1 MCGIVG
7 KIHRDPKRPVER
19 ELIERMKSTIVHRG
33 PDEDGTHL
41 MGPAGMGFR
50 RLAIIDLAT
59 GQQPMANEDHTVF
72 ITFNGEIYNF
82 QELRDELLQSGH
94 QFRTNSD
101 TETILHGYEEW
112 GPYVCSRLRG
122 MFAFAIF
129 DSRRNSLFLARD
141 RVGKKP
147 LYYSHLRPG
156 APEEALIYGSE
167 LKTLLPDPLTPR
179 RLSKTALNHYL
190 SLQFVPDPLTI
201 YQGVFKLSPGH
212 WLSFENG
219 HIHTESY
226 WDLRYEPKLDLTED
240 EAIEGWRHHLDD
252 ATRIRLMSEVPLGC
266 FLSGGLDST
275 AIVQAMRRHV
285 TGDLRTFSIGF
296 EEDDH
301 NELPFARQV
310 ARKFNTIHEE
320 FIVRPDAL
328 AALGALAWHYD
339 EPMADSSAIPS
350 YYLAQMT
357 RRHVTVALNGDGGD
371 ESYAGY
377 RRYDGY
383 ASWNKIN
390 SLPEPIRKV
399 ALAFTR
405 PLSAMLPVHSRMRYL
420 AYLLDNSFQTV
431 ERQYAQT
438 LLMFPD
444 YHKRALL
451 DPDLYEVLDG
461 PEGDSPGLIEAV
473 MMSGAA
479 KADIDK
485 KMFGDIKTYLPGA
498 LLTKID
504 RATMAHSIEGR
515 SPFLDQKLME
525 FAASLPPRMKY
536 QPGHLKTLTKRVLG
550 KSFPEEFINRPKMGF
565 GVPIGKWLR
574 GPLQPLMRELLLGEP
589 LRRRGLFNQA
599 YIKSMIERHVSGR
612 EDSQYRL
619 WTLMTFE
626 AWARTFLDRADPLAA
641 GPIDF
646 TQIALRP

>member
-1 MCGIVG
+1 
-7 KIHRDPKRPVER
+7 
-19 ELIERMKSTIVHRG
+19 
-33 PDEDGTHL
+33 
-41 MGPAGMGFR
+41 
-50 RLAIIDLAT
+50 
-59 GQQPMANEDHTVF
+59 
-72 ITFNGEIYNF
+72 
-82 QELRDELLQSGH
+82 
-94 QFRTNSD
+94 
-101 TETILHGYEEW
+101 
-112 GPYVCSRLRG
+112 
-122 MFAFAIF
+122 
-129 DSRRNSLFLARD
+129 
-141 RVGKKP
+141 
-147 LYYSHLRPG
+147 
-156 APEEALIYGSE
+156 
-167 LKTLLPDPLTPR
+167 
-179 RLSKTALNHYL
+179 
-190 SLQFVPDPLTI
+190 
-201 YQGVFKLSPGH
+201 
-212 WLSFENG
+212 
-219 HIHTESY
+219 
-226 WDLRYEPKLDLTED
+226 
-240 EAIEGWRHHLDD
+240 
-252 ATRIRLMSEVPLGC
+252 
-266 FLSGGLDST
+266 
-275 AIVQAMRRHV
+275 
-285 TGDLRTFSIGF
+285 
-296 EEDDH
+296 
-301 NELPFARQV
+301 
-310 ARKFNTIHEE
+310 
-320 FIVRPDAL
+320 
-328 AALGALAWHYD
+328 
-339 EPMADSSAIPS
+339 
-350 YYLAQMT
+350 
-357 RRHVTVALNGDGGD
+357 
-371 ESYAGY
+371 
-377 RRYDGY
+377 
-383 ASWNKIN
+383 
-390 SLPEPIRKV
+390 
-399 ALAFTR
+399 
-405 PLSAMLPVHSRMRYL
+405 MRYL

>member
-1 MCGIVG
+1 
-7 KIHRDPKRPVER
+7 
-19 ELIERMKSTIVHRG
+19 
-33 PDEDGTHL
+33 
-41 MGPAGMGFR
+41 
-50 RLAIIDLAT
+50 
-59 GQQPMANEDHTVF
+59 
-72 ITFNGEIYNF
+72 
-82 QELRDELLQSGH
+82 
-94 QFRTNSD
+94 
-101 TETILHGYEEW
+101 
-112 GPYVCSRLRG
+112 
-122 MFAFAIF
+122 
-129 DSRRNSLFLARD
+129 
-141 RVGKKP
+141 
-147 LYYSHLRPG
+147 
-156 APEEALIYGSE
+156 
-167 LKTLLPDPLTPR
+167 
-179 RLSKTALNHYL
+179 
-190 SLQFVPDPLTI
+190 
-201 YQGVFKLSPGH
+201 
-212 WLSFENG
+212 
-219 HIHTESY
+219 
-226 WDLRYEPKLDLTED
+226 
-240 EAIEGWRHHLDD
+240 
-252 ATRIRLMSEVPLGC
+252 MSEVPLGC